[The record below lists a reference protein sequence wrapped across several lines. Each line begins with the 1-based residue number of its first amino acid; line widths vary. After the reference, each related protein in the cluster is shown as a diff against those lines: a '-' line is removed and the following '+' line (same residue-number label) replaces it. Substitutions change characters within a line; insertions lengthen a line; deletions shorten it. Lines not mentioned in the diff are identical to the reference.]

1 MSSDPLSE
9 RDRDVLAFERRWW
22 TYAGTKDSAVRTA
35 FDIRADEYY
44 QHLNRLLDHP
54 GAHSHDPLL
63 VRRLRR
69 QRALRQ
75 LRRSAARRRSQVS

>member
-1 MSSDPLSE
+1 MSSDRLSD
-9 RDRDVLAFERRWW
+9 RDREVLAFERRWW
-22 TYAGTKDSAVRTA
+22 KYAGTKDSAVRTA

-44 QHLNRLLDHP
+44 QHLNRLIDHP

-75 LRRSAARRRSQVS
+75 FRRSAARRSAVS